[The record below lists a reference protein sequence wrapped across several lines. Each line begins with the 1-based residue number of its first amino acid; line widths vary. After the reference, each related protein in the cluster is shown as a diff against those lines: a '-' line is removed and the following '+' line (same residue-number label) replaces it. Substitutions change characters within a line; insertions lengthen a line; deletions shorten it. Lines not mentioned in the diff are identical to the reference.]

1 VSLLQLNNLRV
12 RYGARAALHDIT
24 LHVAAGETLGLLGES
39 GSGKSTLGRTALRLQ
54 PSAGGDIRFD
64 GTDITHVSGR
74 RLAPYRRRMQMVF
87 QDPMAA
93 LNARQTIGT
102 LLEKPLAVQGLKH
115 AERGTVVA
123 QALDRVSLPQSI
135 LTRHP
140 HTLSGG
146 QLQRVVIARALAMKP
161 ELVVCD
167 EAVSALDVSVQA
179 QILNLLV
186 ELKRDHGLTYL
197 FISHDLAV
205 VRYMAD
211 RVAVMF
217 KGRIVEIAEHEQI
230 WRAPRHPYT
239 QALVGGSPTQ
249 AGVVRDPPESRA
261 GNVPAEIT
269 GCAYRLRCPLALDR
283 CAEAVPVLKSVSVG
297 HQIACHAVTAND
309 PGAADL

>member
-1 VSLLQLNNLRV
+1 MSLLQLNNLQV
-12 RYGARAALHDIT
+12 RYGSRTALHDLT
-24 LHVAAGETLGLLGES
+24 LHIAAGETLGLLGES

-54 PSAGGDIRFD
+54 PSAGGEILFD
-64 GTDITHVSGR
+64 GAEITHLSAR
-74 RLAPYRRRMQMVF
+74 QLAPYRHRMQMVF

-102 LLEKPLAVQGLKH
+102 LLEKPLAVQGVRR
-115 AERGTVVA
+115 AARGRIVA

-146 QLQRVVIARALAMKP
+146 QRQRVVIARALAMKP
-161 ELVVCD
+161 DLVVCD

-186 ELKRDHGLTYL
+186 DLKREQGLTYL

-205 VRYMAD
+205 VRYIAD

-217 KGRIVEIAEHEQI
+217 KGRIVEIAQHERLWQT
-230 WRAPRHPYT
+230 PLHPYT
-239 QALVGGSPTQ
+239 HALVSELPRQ
-249 AGVVRDPPESRA
+249 SHASRA
-261 GNVPAEIT
+261 ATTHQAAADAPLEEAS
-269 GCAYRLRCPLALDR
+269 GCPYRRRCPLAFAR
-283 CAEAVPVLKSVSVG
+283 CAEEVPTLRSLAEG
-297 HQIACHAVTAND
+297 HHVACHAATAA
-309 PGAADL
+309 PLA